1 MDFRAYL
8 TALAADGDLYTI
20 TAQVSPDLELARCCR
35 REFSRRNGGRALL
48 FEHLEGGRF
57 SAAANLFGS
66 GSRISRM
73 LHGDT
78 LDDFGYR
85 LRTFLGQ
92 RSGSSTERLQIVQSK
107 QSAQGSV
114 LQPMDSGGGL
124 LQLPAVRSWPGE
136 QRPYLTLPLVIT
148 RDLHNDTTNIGLYRA
163 QVIADDQLAI
173 NFGTGSGAAQHL
185 VSAEQLRQPLP
196 VALVFGADTSL
207 YWAAAAPLPSGCE
220 ELALCQTLF
229 NPGLGREDCQTQP
242 LQVPAGS
249 ELIIEGEIRPGCRAE
264 EGPFGNHSGQYVR
277 RADCPLMQVTAI
289 RRREQPIIPLTVVGP
304 PPSENIQLAAAN
316 EVFIRELLRI
326 DYPQV
331 VAMHMPRATIFHG
344 AVVLSVK
351 HRATLTGKELI
362 DRLWLDSPL
371 RNSRFMLLV
380 DEDIPAATVEKSWW
394 RAINMLSPK
403 RLYQSD
409 GRMAFDA
416 TGVDPALLVMEDK
429 APGNFFNQP
438 PCDDPVQK

>member
-8 TALAADGDLYTI
+8 TALAADGDLYTK

-66 GSRISRM
+66 VRRISRM
-73 LHGDT
+73 LHGEN
-78 LDDFGYR
+78 LDDFAHR
-85 LRTFLGQ
+85 LRAFLGQ
-92 RSGSSTERLQIVQSK
+92 RSGSSTERLQIIHPEQP
-107 QSAQGSV
+107 AQASV
-114 LQPMDSGGGL
+114 LQPMDSGGL

-136 QRPYLTLPLVIT
+136 QRPYLTLPLVMT
-148 RDLHNDTTNIGLYRA
+148 RDLYNDTTNIGLYRA

-173 NFGTGSGAAQHL
+173 NFGAGSGAAQHL
-185 VSAEQLRQPLP
+185 DSAEQLRRPLP

-229 NPGLGREDCQTQP
+229 NPELGREDCQTQP

-249 ELIIEGEIRPGCRAE
+249 ELVIEGEIRPGCRTE

-344 AVVLSVK
+344 AVVISVK
-351 HRATLTGKELI
+351 HRATPTGKELI

-380 DEDIPAATVEKSWW
+380 DEDIPAAAVEKSWW

-409 GRMAFDA
+409 GRMAVDA

-429 APGNFFNQP
+429 AAGNFFNQP